1 MKKISAFVLAILA
14 AISMSACS
22 SKEPAGDTSLDDVLS
37 KGEITVAI
45 SPDFAPS
52 EFKDPNTG
60 EILGSDV
67 YVAQYVADYLSKK
80 YDKEVNLKI
89 EEMDFKTCQAA
100 VQAGSVDFSVNGF
113 SATEDRKENFYTTS
127 HYGKTRSSATSYQGL
142 LINEKDVDKFTTAES
157 FDGAKIAVQLSSLQD
172 NLISA
177 QLPNGDTVPGSIEKE
192 YVTTITQG
200 ALYLADGKVDALATT
215 SETGALLMQNYTG
228 LVMAPFKLDYSSEGT
243 VALVNKK
250 HIALGDAISE
260 AIDDMVANVDWEQ
273 IRQEYTDK
281 AAELGVNNG

>member
-1 MKKISAFVLAILA
+1 MKKISAFVLTILA

-22 SKEPAGDTSLDDVLS
+22 SKAPAGDTSLDDVLS

-215 SETGALLMQNYTG
+215 SETGELLMQNYTG

>member
-22 SKEPAGDTSLDDVLS
+22 SKAPAGDTSLDDVLS

-215 SETGALLMQNYTG
+215 SETGEMLMQNYTG

-260 AIDDMVANVDWEQ
+260 AIDDMVANVDWAQ

>member
-22 SKEPAGDTSLDDVLS
+22 SKAPAGDTSLDDVLS

-127 HYGKTRSSATSYQGL
+127 HYGKTQSSSTSYQGL

-200 ALYLADGKVDALATT
+200 SLYLADGKVDALATT
-215 SETGALLMQNYTG
+215 SETGELLMQNYTG

>member
-22 SKEPAGDTSLDDVLS
+22 SKEPARDTSLDDVLS

-89 EEMDFKTCQAA
+89 EEMDLKTCQAG
-100 VQAGSVDFSVNGF
+100 VQAGTVDFSVNGF

-127 HYGKTRSSATSYQGL
+127 HYGKTRASSTSYQGL

>member
-22 SKEPAGDTSLDDVLS
+22 SKAPAGDTSLDYVLS

-127 HYGKTRSSATSYQGL
+127 HYGKTQSSSTSYQGL

-215 SETGALLMQNYTG
+215 SETGELLMQNYTG

>member
-22 SKEPAGDTSLDDVLS
+22 SKAPAGDTSLDDVLS

-127 HYGKTRSSATSYQGL
+127 HYGKTQSSSTSYQGL

-215 SETGALLMQNYTG
+215 SETGEMLMQNYTG

-260 AIDDMVANVDWEQ
+260 AIDDMVANVDWAQ

>member
-22 SKEPAGDTSLDDVLS
+22 SKAPAGDTSLDDVLS

-67 YVAQYVADYLSKK
+67 YVAQYVADYLGKK
-80 YDKEVNLKI
+80 YDKEINLKI

-100 VQAGSVDFSVNGF
+100 VQAGTVDFSVNGF

-127 HYGKTRSSATSYQGL
+127 HYGKTRSSSTSYQGL

-215 SETGALLMQNYTG
+215 SETGELLMQNYTG

-260 AIDDMVANVDWEQ
+260 AIDDMVANVDWAQ

>member
-1 MKKISAFVLAILA
+1 MKKISAFVLTILA

-22 SKEPAGDTSLDDVLS
+22 SKAPAGDTSLDDVLS

-127 HYGKTRSSATSYQGL
+127 HYGKIQSSSTSYQGL

-215 SETGALLMQNYTG
+215 SETGELLMQNYTG

>member
-22 SKEPAGDTSLDDVLS
+22 SKAPAGDTSLDDVLS

-89 EEMDFKTCQAA
+89 EEMDFKTCQAD

-127 HYGKTRSSATSYQGL
+127 HYGKTQSSSTSYQGL

-215 SETGALLMQNYTG
+215 SETGELLMQNYTG
-228 LVMAPFKLDYSSEGT
+228 LVMAPFKLDYSSEGI

>member
-22 SKEPAGDTSLDDVLS
+22 SKEPAQDTSLDDVLS

-100 VQAGSVDFSVNGF
+100 VQAGTVDFSVNGF

-127 HYGKTRSSATSYQGL
+127 HYGKTRSSSTSYQGL

-157 FDGAKIAVQLSSLQD
+157 FGGAKIAVQLSSLQD

-215 SETGALLMQNYTG
+215 SETGELLMQNYTG

>member
-22 SKEPAGDTSLDDVLS
+22 SKEPAQDTSLDDVLS

-45 SPDFAPS
+45 TPDFAPS

-100 VQAGSVDFSVNGF
+100 VQAGTVDFSVNGF

-157 FDGAKIAVQLSSLQD
+157 FDGTKIAVQLSSLQD

-215 SETGALLMQNYTG
+215 SETGELLMQNYTG

-260 AIDDMVANVDWEQ
+260 AIDDMVANVDWAQ

>member
-22 SKEPAGDTSLDDVLS
+22 SKAPAGDTSLDDVLS

-127 HYGKTRSSATSYQGL
+127 HYGKTQSSSTSYQGL

-215 SETGALLMQNYTG
+215 SETGELLMQNYTG

-260 AIDDMVANVDWEQ
+260 AIDDMVANVDWAQ

>member
-127 HYGKTRSSATSYQGL
+127 HYGKTRSSSTSYQGL

-200 ALYLADGKVDALATT
+200 TLYLADGKVDALATT
-215 SETGALLMQNYTG
+215 SETGELLMQNYTG

-260 AIDDMVANVDWEQ
+260 AIDDMVANVDWAQ

>member
-22 SKEPAGDTSLDDVLS
+22 SKAPAGDTSLDDVLS

-80 YDKEVNLKI
+80 YDKEVKLKI

-127 HYGKTRSSATSYQGL
+127 HYGKTQSSSTSYQGL

-215 SETGALLMQNYTG
+215 SETGELLMQNYTG

-260 AIDDMVANVDWEQ
+260 AIDDMVANVDWAQ

>member
-1 MKKISAFVLAILA
+1 MKKISAFVLTILA

-22 SKEPAGDTSLDDVLS
+22 SKAPAGDTSLDDVLS

-60 EILGSDV
+60 EILGSDI

-127 HYGKTRSSATSYQGL
+127 HYGKTQSSSTSYQGL

-177 QLPNGDTVPGSIEKE
+177 QLPNGNTVPGSIEKE

-215 SETGALLMQNYTG
+215 SETGELLMQNYTG

>member
-22 SKEPAGDTSLDDVLS
+22 SKAPAQDTSLDDVLS

-80 YDKEVNLKI
+80 YDKEVKLKI

-100 VQAGSVDFSVNGF
+100 VQAGTVDFSVNGF
-113 SATEDRKENFYTTS
+113 SATEDRKENFYTTR
-127 HYGKTRSSATSYQGL
+127 HYGKTRSSSTSYQGL

-215 SETGALLMQNYTG
+215 SETGELLMQNYTG

-260 AIDDMVANVDWEQ
+260 AIDDMVANVDWAQ

-281 AAELGVNNG
+281 AEELGVNNG

>member
-22 SKEPAGDTSLDDVLS
+22 SKAPVGDTSLDDVLS

-89 EEMDFKTCQAA
+89 EEMDLKTCQAA
-100 VQAGSVDFSVNGF
+100 VQAGTVDFSVNGF

-127 HYGKTRSSATSYQGL
+127 HYGKTQSSSTSYQGL
-142 LINEKDVDKFTTAES
+142 LINEKDLDKFTMAES

-250 HIALGDAISE
+250 HIVLGDAISE
-260 AIDDMVANVDWEQ
+260 AIDDMVANVDWAQ

>member
-1 MKKISAFVLAILA
+1 MKKIIAFLLTALMA
-14 AISMSACS
+14 TSMVACG
-22 SKEPAGDTSLDDVLS
+22 SKQTVDTSLDDVIN

-45 SPDFAPS
+45 SPDFAPN

-60 EILGSDV
+60 EIMGSDI
-67 YVAQYVADYLSKK
+67 YIAQYVADYLSKK
-80 YDKEVNLKI
+80 YDKEINLKI

-100 VQAGSVDFSVNGF
+100 VQAGSVDFSLNGY
-113 SATEDRKENFYTTS
+113 SATDDRKANFYITGF
-127 HYGKTRSSATSYQGL
+127 YGKTETSDASYQGF
-142 LINEKDVDKFTTAES
+142 LINEKDLDKFTTAES

-192 YVTTITQG
+192 YVTKITDG
-200 ALYLADGKVDALATT
+200 ALYLADGRVDALATT
-215 SETGALLMQNYTG
+215 SETGELLMQNYTG

-260 AIDDMVANVDWEQ
+260 AIDDMVANVDWAQ

>member
-22 SKEPAGDTSLDDVLS
+22 SKEPAQDTSLDDVLS

-80 YDKEVNLKI
+80 YDKEVNLNI

-127 HYGKTRSSATSYQGL
+127 HYGKTRSSSTSYQGL

>member
-1 MKKISAFVLAILA
+1 MKKISAFILAILA
-14 AISMSACS
+14 AISMSAYS
-22 SKEPAGDTSLDDVLS
+22 SKAPAEDTSLDDVLS

-127 HYGKTRSSATSYQGL
+127 HYGKTQSSSTSYQGL

-215 SETGALLMQNYTG
+215 SETGELLMQNYTG

-260 AIDDMVANVDWEQ
+260 AIDDMVANVDWAQ

>member
-22 SKEPAGDTSLDDVLS
+22 SKAPAGDTSLDDVLS

-67 YVAQYVADYLSKK
+67 YVAQYVADYLSKR

-127 HYGKTRSSATSYQGL
+127 HYGKTQSSSTSYQGL

-215 SETGALLMQNYTG
+215 SETGELLMQNYTG

>member
-127 HYGKTRSSATSYQGL
+127 HYGKTRSSSTSYQGL

-260 AIDDMVANVDWEQ
+260 AIDDMVANVDWAQ

>member
-1 MKKISAFVLAILA
+1 MKKISAFVLTILA

-22 SKEPAGDTSLDDVLS
+22 SKAPAGDTSLDDVLS

-80 YDKEVNLKI
+80 YDKEINLKI

-100 VQAGSVDFSVNGF
+100 VQAGTVDFSVNGF
-113 SATEDRKENFYTTS
+113 AATDDRKENFYITS
-127 HYGKTRSSATSYQGL
+127 HYGKTRASSTSYQGL

-215 SETGALLMQNYTG
+215 SETGELLMQNYTG
-228 LVMAPFKLDYSSEGT
+228 LVMAPFKLDYSSEGS
-243 VALVNKK
+243 VALVNKNF
-250 HIALGDAISE
+250 IALGDAISE
-260 AIDDMVANVDWEQ
+260 AIDDMVANVDWAQ
-273 IRQEYTDK
+273 VRQEYTDK

>member
-1 MKKISAFVLAILA
+1 MKKISAFVLTILA

-22 SKEPAGDTSLDDVLS
+22 SKAPAGDTSLDDVLS

-127 HYGKTRSSATSYQGL
+127 HYGKTQSSSTSYQGL

-215 SETGALLMQNYTG
+215 SETGELLMQNYTG

>member
-22 SKEPAGDTSLDDVLS
+22 SKAPAGDTSLDDVLS

-89 EEMDFKTCQAA
+89 EEMDFKICQAA

-127 HYGKTRSSATSYQGL
+127 HYGKTRSSSTSYQGL

-215 SETGALLMQNYTG
+215 SETGELLMQNYTG

>member
-22 SKEPAGDTSLDDVLS
+22 SKVPAGDASLDDVLS

-89 EEMDFKTCQAA
+89 EEMDLKTCQAA
-100 VQAGSVDFSVNGF
+100 VQAGTVDFSVNGF

-215 SETGALLMQNYTG
+215 SETGELLMQNYTG

-260 AIDDMVANVDWEQ
+260 AIDDMVANVDWAQ

>member
-1 MKKISAFVLAILA
+1 MKKISAFILTILA

-22 SKEPAGDTSLDDVLS
+22 SKEPAQDTSLDDVLS

-80 YDKEVNLKI
+80 YDKEINLKI

-215 SETGALLMQNYTG
+215 SETGELLMQNYTG

-260 AIDDMVANVDWEQ
+260 AIDDMVANVDWAQ

>member
-1 MKKISAFVLAILA
+1 MKKIIAFLLTALMA
-14 AISMSACS
+14 TSMVACG
-22 SKEPAGDTSLDDVLS
+22 SKQTVDTSLDDVIN

-45 SPDFAPS
+45 SPDFAPN

-60 EILGSDV
+60 EIMGSDI
-67 YVAQYVADYLSKK
+67 YIAQYVADYLSKK
-80 YDKEVNLKI
+80 YDKEINLKI

-100 VQAGSVDFSVNGF
+100 VQAGSVDFSLNGY
-113 SATEDRKENFYTTS
+113 SATDDRKANFYITGF
-127 HYGKTRSSATSYQGL
+127 YGKTETSDASYQGF
-142 LINEKDVDKFTTAES
+142 LINEKDLDKFTTAES

-192 YVTTITQG
+192 YVTKITDG
-200 ALYLADGKVDALATT
+200 ALYLADGRVDALATT
-215 SETGALLMQNYTG
+215 SETGELLMQNYTG

>member
-22 SKEPAGDTSLDDVLS
+22 SKAPAQDTSLDDVLS

-127 HYGKTRSSATSYQGL
+127 HYGKTRSSSTSYQGL

-260 AIDDMVANVDWEQ
+260 AIDDMVANVDWAQ

-281 AAELGVNNG
+281 AAELGVNNS

>member
-1 MKKISAFVLAILA
+1 MKKISAFVLTILA

-22 SKEPAGDTSLDDVLS
+22 SKAPAGDTSLDDVLS

-177 QLPNGDTVPGSIEKE
+177 QLPNGNTVPGSIEKE

-215 SETGALLMQNYTG
+215 SETGELLMQNYTG